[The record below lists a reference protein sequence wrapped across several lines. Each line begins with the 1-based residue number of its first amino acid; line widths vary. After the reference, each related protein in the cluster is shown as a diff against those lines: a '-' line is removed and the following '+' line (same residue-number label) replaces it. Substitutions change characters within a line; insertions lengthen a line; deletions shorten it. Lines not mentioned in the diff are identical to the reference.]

1 MRLLP
6 KDEPLGWTP
15 YAWTV
20 YLLFFLIGPIVA
32 HVSATFWA
40 LTVATLI
47 VFLALYFRGWWVN
60 GRELALIITA
70 MTLIGA
76 VWMPINP
83 GAGTFFIYAAAF
95 APFIG
100 STRVSIIAIGLI
112 EAVTIAETLFAHVTL
127 INAVWPIVFVILIG
141 ATNMH
146 HASNERSN
154 ARLRLAQDEIE
165 HLAKLAER
173 ERIGRDLHDLLGHTL
188 SLIVLKSELASKL
201 ADRDVDRARAEIRD
215 VERISRDA
223 LAQVRAAV
231 GGFRSGGLQDEVERA
246 RQALTAAN
254 VTLDAALDPL
264 QLPPA
269 HEAVLALAIREGVTN
284 IIRHAD
290 AHHCTMRLA
299 RSENGDVLTIADD
312 GRGGA
317 ATFGNGLIGMRER
330 VASLGGTLTRD
341 SGRGTTL
348 TITIPG
354 TSLATSPSTIAER
367 SA

>member
-15 YAWTV
+15 YAWTIYV
-20 YLLFFLIGPIVA
+20 SFFLIGPLVA
-32 HVSATFWA
+32 HVSGTVWVLTA
-40 LTVATLI
+40 LTLA
-47 VFLALYFRGWWVN
+47 VFFVLYFRGWWVD
-60 GRELALIITA
+60 GRELALIVTA

-76 VWMPINP
+76 VWMPFNP

-100 STRVSIIAIGLI
+100 SARTSIIAIIAI
-112 EAVTIAETLFAHVTL
+112 ETVTVAETMFAHISL

-146 HASNERSN
+146 HSASAQAN
-154 ARLRLAQDEIE
+154 ARLRLAHDEIE
-165 HLAKLAER
+165 QLAKLAER

-201 ADRDVDRARAEIRD
+201 AERDIGRASAEIRD

-223 LAQVRAAV
+223 LAQVRAAI
-231 GGFRSGGLQDEVERA
+231 GGFRSGGLQDEIDRA
-246 RQALTAAN
+246 REALAAAD
-254 VTLDAALDPL
+254 VILDARIDVP
-264 QLPPA
+264 QIPA
-269 HEAVLALAIREGVTN
+269 AREAVLALAIREGITN
-284 IIRHAD
+284 IIRHAG
-290 AHHCTMRLA
+290 ASKCSIRLL
-299 RSENGDVLTIADD
+299 RDSEGDHLTITDD

-317 ATFGNGLIGMRER
+317 AAFGNGLNGMRER
-330 VASLGGTLTRD
+330 VMALGGTLARESEGGTR
-341 SGRGTTL
+341 L
-348 TITIPG
+348 TIVLPNNE
-354 TSLATSPSTIAER
+354 LATRIEAH